1 MWGTPEPVVVSY
13 PVKDK
18 PSLFTLT
25 NFHLGDLQKWL
36 VAFAVELHGSRLRD
50 QRSRK
55 LADV

>member
-1 MWGTPEPVVVSY
+1 MVVNY

-25 NFHLGDLQKWL
+25 NSHLDDLQKWL
-36 VAFAVELHGSRLRD
+36 VAFAVELHSSRLRD